1 MITIIVEKPSVARQI
16 SRVIGAMERKVGYY
30 GGNNYC
36 VTWAFGHLIQL
47 AMPEAYGVVGYR
59 QENLP
64 IIPDMFQLVSRKD
77 GKGKEDD
84 GVKEQLRVIKNLFEH
99 TEKIIVATDAGR
111 EGELIFRYLYQYLD
125 CHVPFQRLWISSL
138 TDKAIKEGLK
148 NLKDGHD
155 FDNLFLSAKARS
167 EADWLVGINATQ
179 ALTIAAGRGTYSLG
193 RVQTP
198 TLAMVCR
205 RFLEN
210 KNFKPTQFWQM
221 HFTTGGDGKAA
232 SKREQSQ
239 TCLNSAERE
248 QPRPKVRAVKFQ
260 TTERWDDKT
269 TAESL
274 YQQLKG
280 YKSVVISKVECKE
293 KTEEP
298 PLLYDL
304 TALQKD
310 ANVKYGFTA
319 EQTLAIAQK
328 LYEAKVITYPRTSS
342 RYIPDDVYDEI
353 PKLLRTFQD
362 NEQWGA
368 LSMTI
373 CKPNTHS
380 VDASKVTDHHALL
393 ITGEKLE
400 HPSNDDKKIYN
411 MIVARML
418 EAFSDKCEKQ
428 QTTITVEVDGVQFVT
443 KGTVIKKAGWRFIQ
457 NEENDND
464 RLPNWKEGQ
473 ELVVSG
479 WGLAEG
485 KTKPIPIHTEAT
497 LLSEME
503 SCGKGIDDEELA
515 QAIKECGIG
524 TPATRANIIETLIN
538 REYMIRLN
546 KQLIPTEKG
555 LFIYDLLKDKQIAD
569 VAMTGQWE
577 KVLSRIER
585 GEYNANDFRKGIED
599 YTGSI
604 VQELLSLEDKFEYSG
619 IGIPCPK
626 CGKGTMQFYKKVVK
640 CDNPACDCNVFR
652 EKAGKELTNDQ
663 LKALLK
669 EGKTGI
675 IKGFKSNQG
684 NSFDA
689 IVKLNP
695 ETFQTEFSFPERKK
709 YVKKPLSRK

>member
-1 MITIIVEKPSVARQI
+1 MITIIAEKPSVARQI
-16 SRVIGAMERKVGYY
+16 SRVVGATQRKVGYY
-30 GGNNYC
+30 GGNGYC
-36 VTWAFGHLIQL
+36 VTWVFGHLVQL
-47 AMPEAYGVVGYR
+47 ALPDAYGIKGFR
-59 QENLP
+59 RESLP
-64 IIPDMFQLVSRKD
+64 IVPDDFKLVIRQ
-77 GKGKEDD
+77 GKNADD
-84 GVKEQLRVIKNLFEH
+84 EYGVQEQIKVIKNLFEH
-99 TEKIIVATDAGR
+99 SDSIIVATDAGR

-138 TDKAIKEGLK
+138 TDKAIKDGMN
-148 NLKDGHD
+148 NLRNGHD
-155 FDNLFLSAKARS
+155 FDNLYLSAKARS

-179 ALTIAAGRGTYSLG
+179 ALTIAAGKGTYSLG

-210 KNFKPTQFWQM
+210 KDFVPTPFWQM
-221 HFTTGGDGKAA
+221 HFTSEGDGKA
-232 SKREQSQ
+232 
-239 TCLNSAERE
+239 
-248 QPRPKVRAVKFQ
+248 VKFL
-260 TTERWDDKT
+260 TSERWNDKEV
-269 TAESL
+269 AEAL

-280 YKSVVISKVECKE
+280 NRNVVISKVECKE

-304 TALQKD
+304 TALQKE
-310 ANVKYGFTA
+310 ANIKYGFTA

-328 LYEAKVITYPRTSS
+328 LYEAKAITYPRTSS

-353 PKLLRTFQD
+353 PKLLKTLD
-362 NEQWGA
+362 NDEQWGA
-368 LSMTI
+368 LAMTI
-373 CKPNTHS
+373 SKPNRRS

-411 MIVARML
+411 MIVSRML
-418 EAFSDKCEKQ
+418 EAFSEKCVKEL
-428 QTTITVEVDGVQFVT
+428 TAVTIDINDVSFVA
-443 KGTVIKKAGWRFIQ
+443 KGTVIHKAGWRFI
-457 NEENDND
+457 NNDETDTD
-464 RLPNWKEGQ
+464 RLPNWNEGC
-473 ELVVSG
+473 ELPISG

-485 KTKPIPIHTEAT
+485 KTKAVPIHTEAT

-503 SCGKGIDDEELA
+503 NCGKSVDDNSISEAL
-515 QAIKECGIG
+515 KDCGIG
-524 TPATRANIIETLIN
+524 TPATRAAIIETLIN

-577 KVLSRIER
+577 QSLARIER
-585 GEYNANDFRKGIED
+585 GEYSAEDFRKGIED

-604 VQELLSLEDKFEYSG
+604 VRELLSLEDRFVHSG

-640 CDNPACDCNVFR
+640 CDNPACDCHVFR

-663 LKALLK
+663 LKALLTDRR
-669 EGKTGI
+669 TGL
-675 IKGFKSNQG
+675 IKGFKSKQG

-689 IVKLNP
+689 VVTLNR
-695 ETFQTEFSFPERKK
+695 ETFQIEFSFPEQKSQPKK
-709 YVKKPLSRK
+709 GKSRK

>member
-1 MITIIVEKPSVARQI
+1 MITIIAEKPSVARQI
-16 SRVIGAMERKVGYY
+16 SRVVGATQRKVGYY

-36 VTWAFGHLIQL
+36 VTWAFGHLMQL
-47 AMPEAYGVVGYR
+47 AMPEAYGVTGFR
-59 QENLP
+59 REALP
-64 IIPDMFQLVSRKD
+64 IIPEEFKLVIRKNL
-77 GKGKEDD
+77 KGDEELSLN
-84 GVKEQLRVIKNLFEH
+84 EQVYAIKNLFDHSEY
-99 TEKIIVATDAGR
+99 IIVATDAGR
-111 EGELIFRYLYQYLD
+111 EGELIFRYVYQYLN
-125 CHVPFQRLWISSL
+125 CHTPFKRLWISSL
-138 TDKAIKEGLK
+138 TDKAIKEGLD
-148 NLKDGHD
+148 NLRDGHEY
-155 FDNLFLSAKARS
+155 DNLFLAAKARC

-210 KNFKPTQFWQM
+210 KNFKPTNFWQM
-221 HFTTGGDGKAA
+221 HFTTESDGK
-232 SKREQSQ
+232 
-239 TCLNSAERE
+239 
-248 QPRPKVRAVKFQ
+248 AVKFQ
-260 TTERWDDKT
+260 TTERWQDKT
-269 TAESL
+269 TPENL

-328 LYEAKVITYPRTSS
+328 LYEAKAITYPRTSS

-353 PKLLRTFQD
+353 PKLLRTLQD

-373 CKPNTHS
+373 RKPNTRS

-393 ITGEKLE
+393 LTGEKLE

-418 EAFSDKCEKQ
+418 EAFSEKCEKQ
-428 QTTITVEVDGVQFVT
+428 QTTIMAEVDGVQFVT
-443 KGTVIKKAGWRFIQ
+443 KGTVIKKSGWRFIQ
-457 NEENDND
+457 NEETEND

-473 ELVVSG
+473 ELAVSG

-485 KTKPIPIHTEAT
+485 KTKPVPIHTEAT

-515 QAIKECGIG
+515 QAIKECSIG

-577 KVLSRIER
+577 QLLARIER
-585 GEYNANDFRKGIED
+585 GEYSAEDFRKGIED

-604 VQELLSLEDKFEYSG
+604 VRELLSLEDKFEHSG

-640 CDNPACDCNVFR
+640 CDNPACDCHVFR
-652 EKAGKELTNDQ
+652 GKAGKELTNDQ
-663 LKALLK
+663 LKALLTD
-669 EGKTGI
+669 GKTGI
-675 IKGFKSNQG
+675 IKGFKSKQG

-709 YVKKPLSRK
+709 SAKKGNSR

>member
-1 MITIIVEKPSVARQI
+1 MITIIAEKPSVARQI
-16 SRVIGAMERKVGYY
+16 SRVVGATQRKVGYY
-30 GGNNYC
+30 GGNGYC
-36 VTWAFGHLIQL
+36 VTWAFGHLVQL
-47 AMPEAYGVVGYR
+47 AMPDAYGVTGFR
-59 QENLP
+59 RESLP
-64 IIPDMFQLVSRKD
+64 IIPDEFQLVARK
-77 GKGKEDD
+77 GAKQEVEGIN
-84 GVKEQLRVIKNLFEH
+84 EQMRVIKNLFTH
-99 TEKIIVATDAGR
+99 SDSIIVATDAGR
-111 EGELIFRYLYQYLD
+111 EGELIFRYLYQFLD
-125 CHVPFQRLWISSL
+125 CHTPFQRLWISSL
-138 TDKAIKEGLK
+138 TDKAIKEGLDT
-148 NLKDGHD
+148 LKDGHD
-155 FDNLFLSAKARS
+155 FDNLFLSAQARS

-179 ALTIAAGRGTYSLG
+179 ALTIAAGKGTYSLG

-221 HFTTGGDGKAA
+221 HFTTEGDGK
-232 SKREQSQ
+232 
-239 TCLNSAERE
+239 
-248 QPRPKVRAVKFQ
+248 AVKFQ
-260 TTERWDDKT
+260 TSERWNDKE

-280 YKSVVISKVECKE
+280 NKSVVISKVECKE

-319 EQTLAIAQK
+319 EQTLAVAQK
-328 LYEAKVITYPRTSS
+328 LYEAKAITYPRTSS
-342 RYIPDDVYDEI
+342 RYIPDDVFDEI
-353 PKLLRTFQD
+353 PKLLRTLED

-373 CKPNTHS
+373 RKPNSHS

-418 EAFSDKCEKQ
+418 EAFSEKCEKQ
-428 QTTITVEVDGVQFVT
+428 QTTVTVEVEGVPFTV

-457 NEENDND
+457 NEDTDND

-473 ELVVSG
+473 ELAVSG

-485 KTKPIPIHTEAT
+485 KTKPVPIHTEAT

-524 TPATRANIIETLIN
+524 TPATRASIIETLIA

-569 VAMTGQWE
+569 VAMTGRWE
-577 KVLSRIER
+577 QTLARIEQ
-585 GEYNANDFRKGIED
+585 GEYGANDFRKGIED
-599 YTGSI
+599 YTAGI
-604 VQELLSLEDKFEYSG
+604 VQELLSLEDKFEHSG

-640 CDNPACDCNVFR
+640 CDNPACDCHVFR
-652 EKAGKELTNDQ
+652 EKAGKELTDAQ
-663 LKALLK
+663 LKDLIRD
-669 EGKTGI
+669 GKTGI
-675 IKGFKSNQG
+675 IKGFKSKQG

-689 IVKLNP
+689 VVTFNR
-695 ETFQTEFSFPERKK
+695 ETYQTEFSFPERKK
-709 YVKKPLSRK
+709 SAKKGKSR

>member
-1 MITIIVEKPSVARQI
+1 MITIIAEKPSVARQI
-16 SRVIGAMERKVGYY
+16 SRVVGAMERKVGYY
-30 GGNNYC
+30 GGNGYC

-47 AMPEAYGVVGYR
+47 AMPEVYGITGFR
-59 QENLP
+59 RESLP
-64 IIPDMFQLVSRKD
+64 IIPDMFQLISRKNA
-77 GKGKEDD
+77 KGKEDD

-155 FDNLFLSAKARS
+155 FDNLYLSAKARS

-205 RFLEN
+205 RFTEN
-210 KNFKPTQFWQM
+210 KNFKPKAFWQM
-221 HFTTGGDGKAA
+221 HFTTESD
-232 SKREQSQ
+232 SK
-239 TCLNSAERE
+239 
-248 QPRPKVRAVKFQ
+248 AVKFQ
-260 TTERWDDKT
+260 TIDRWENKAN
-269 TAESL
+269 AETL

-280 YKSVVISKVECKE
+280 NKCVVITKVECKE

-328 LYEAKVITYPRTSS
+328 LYEAKAITYPRTSS

-353 PKLLRTFQD
+353 PKLLRTLED
-362 NEQWGA
+362 NKQWGA

-373 CKPNTHS
+373 RKPNNRS

-393 ITGEKLE
+393 ITGEKLQY
-400 HPSNDDKKIYN
+400 PSNDDKKIYN
-411 MIVARML
+411 LIVARML
-418 EAFSDKCEKQ
+418 EAFSDKCVKEL
-428 QTTITVEVDGVQFVT
+428 TTITAEVNGVPFVT
-443 KGTVIKKAGWRFIQ
+443 KGTVIRQPGWRFIN
-457 NEENDND
+457 NEETDND

-473 ELVVSG
+473 ELPVSG

-503 SCGKGIDDEELA
+503 SCGKGIEDEELA
-515 QAIKECGIG
+515 QAIKDCGIG
-524 TPATRANIIETLIN
+524 TPATRASIIETLIA

-555 LFIYDLLKDKQIAD
+555 LYIYDLLKDKQIAD

-577 KVLSRIER
+577 KMLAKIEQD
-585 GEYNANDFRKGIED
+585 EYSAEDFRKGIED

-604 VQELLSLEDKFEYSG
+604 VQELLALEDKFEHSG

-640 CDNPACDCNVFR
+640 CDNPACDCHVFR

-663 LKALLK
+663 LKGLLT
-669 EGKTGI
+669 EGRTGI
-675 IKGFKSNQG
+675 IKGFKSKQG

-689 IVKLNP
+689 VVTLNRD
-695 ETFQTEFSFPERKK
+695 TFQTEFSFPERKNSA
-709 YVKKPLSRK
+709 KKGKSR

>member
-1 MITIIVEKPSVARQI
+1 MITIIAEKPSVARQI
-16 SRVIGAMERKVGYY
+16 SRVVGAMERKVGYY

-47 AMPEAYGVVGYR
+47 AMPEAYGVTGFR
-59 QENLP
+59 RESLP
-64 IIPDMFQLVSRKD
+64 IIPDVFQLVSRKEA
-77 GKGKEDD
+77 KGKEDD

-111 EGELIFRYLYQYLD
+111 EGELIFRYLYQYLG

-148 NLKDGHD
+148 NLKNGHD
-155 FDNLFLSAKARS
+155 YDNLFLSAKARS

-179 ALTIAAGRGTYSLG
+179 ALTIAAGNGTYSLG

-210 KNFKPTQFWQM
+210 KNFVPTPFWQM
-221 HFTTGGDGKAA
+221 HFTTEGDGK
-232 SKREQSQ
+232 
-239 TCLNSAERE
+239 T
-248 QPRPKVRAVKFQ
+248 VKFL
-260 TTERWDDKT
+260 TADRWKDKAD
-269 TAESL
+269 AESV
-274 YQQLKG
+274 YQKLKSAN
-280 YKSVVISKVECKE
+280 SVAIAKVECKE

-304 TALQKD
+304 TTLQKD
-310 ANVKYGFTA
+310 ANVRYGFTA
-319 EQTLAIAQK
+319 EQTLTIAQK
-328 LYEAKVITYPRTSS
+328 LYEAKAITYPRTSS

-353 PKLLRTFQD
+353 PKLLRTLAD

-373 CKPNTHS
+373 HKPNRHS

-393 ITGEKLE
+393 ITGEKPQY
-400 HPSNDDKKIYN
+400 PSNDDKKIYN
-411 MIVARML
+411 LIVARML
-418 EAFSDKCEKQ
+418 EAFSDKCVKEL
-428 QTTITVEVDGVQFVT
+428 TTVTVDVDGIPFVA
-443 KGTVIKKAGWRFIQ
+443 KGTVIRQQGWRFIM
-457 NEENDND
+457 NEDTD
-464 RLPNWKEGQ
+464 ADHLPNWKEGQ
-473 ELVVSG
+473 ELHVTG

-485 KTKPIPIHTEAT
+485 KTKPAAIHTEAT

-503 SCGKGIDDEELA
+503 HCGKNIDDEELA
-515 QAIKECGIG
+515 QAIKGCGIG
-524 TPATRANIIETLIN
+524 TPATRATIIETLIN

-569 VAMTGQWE
+569 VGMTGQWE
-577 KVLSRIER
+577 QSLARIER
-585 GEYNANDFRKGIED
+585 GEYSAEDFRKGIED

-604 VQELLSLEDKFEYSG
+604 VRELLSLEDRFVHSG

-640 CDNPACDCNVFR
+640 CDNSACDCHVFR

-663 LKALLK
+663 LKALLTDRR
-669 EGKTGI
+669 TGL
-675 IKGFKSNQG
+675 IKGFKSKQG

-689 IVKLNP
+689 VVTLNR
-695 ETFQTEFSFPERKK
+695 ETFQIEFSFPEQKSQPKK
-709 YVKKPLSRK
+709 GKSRK

>member
-1 MITIIVEKPSVARQI
+1 MITIIAEKPSVARQI
-16 SRVIGAMERKVGYY
+16 SRVVGATQRKVGYY
-30 GGNNYC
+30 GGNGYC
-36 VTWAFGHLIQL
+36 VTWAFGHLMQL
-47 AMPEAYGVVGYR
+47 AMPEAYGVTGFR
-59 QENLP
+59 RESLP
-64 IIPDMFQLVSRKD
+64 IIPKEFQLVIRKNL
-77 GKGKEDD
+77 KGDEELSLN
-84 GVKEQLRVIKNLFEH
+84 EQVYTIKNLFEH
-99 TEKIIVATDAGR
+99 SEYIIVATDAGR
-111 EGELIFRYLYQYLD
+111 EGELIFRYVYQYMN
-125 CHVPFQRLWISSL
+125 CHTPFKRLWISSL
-138 TDKAIKEGLK
+138 TDKAIKEGL
-148 NLKDGHD
+148 NTLKDGHE
-155 FDNLFLSAKARS
+155 FDNIFLSAKARS

-179 ALTIAAGRGTYSLG
+179 ALTIAAGKGTYSLG

-221 HFTTGGDGKAA
+221 HFTTEGDGK
-232 SKREQSQ
+232 
-239 TCLNSAERE
+239 
-248 QPRPKVRAVKFQ
+248 VVKLM
-260 TTERWDDKT
+260 TTERWNDKE

-274 YQQLKG
+274 YQKLKG
-280 YKSVVISKVECKE
+280 NKSVVISKVECKE

-328 LYEAKVITYPRTSS
+328 LYEAKAITYPRTSS

-353 PKLLRTFQD
+353 PKLLRTLQD

-373 CKPNTHS
+373 RKPSNRS
-380 VDASKVTDHHALL
+380 VNASKVTDHHALL

-418 EAFSDKCEKQ
+418 EAFSEKCEKK
-428 QTTITVEVDGVQFVT
+428 QTTVTVEVEGVPFTV
-443 KGTVIKKAGWRFIQ
+443 KGTVIRKAGWRFIQ
-457 NEENDND
+457 NEDTDND
-464 RLPNWKEGQ
+464 HLPNWKEGQ
-473 ELVVSG
+473 ELTVSG

-485 KTKPIPIHTEAT
+485 KTKPVPIHTEAT

-555 LFIYDLLKDKQIAD
+555 LFIYDLLKGKQIAD
-569 VAMTGQWE
+569 VAMTGRWE
-577 KVLSRIER
+577 QTLARIER
-585 GEYNANDFRKGIED
+585 GEYNADNFRKSIED

-604 VQELLSLEDKFEYSG
+604 VHELLSLEDKFEHSG

-640 CDNPACDCNVFR
+640 CDNPACDCQVFR
-652 EKAGKELTNDQ
+652 EKAGKELTDVQ
-663 LKALLK
+663 LKDLLT
-669 EGKTGI
+669 EGRTGL
-675 IKGFKSNQG
+675 IKGFKSKQG

-689 IVKLNP
+689 VLRLNDQF
-695 ETFQTEFSFPERKK
+695 ETEFSFPERKK
-709 YVKKPLSRK
+709 SVKKPLSRK

>member
-1 MITIIVEKPSVARQI
+1 MITIIAEKPSVARQI
-16 SRVIGAMERKVGYY
+16 SRVVGAMERKVGYY

-47 AMPEAYGVVGYR
+47 AMPEAYGITGFR
-59 QENLP
+59 RESLP
-64 IIPDMFQLVSRKD
+64 IIPDEFQLISRKD
-77 GKGKEDD
+77 DKGNEDA
-84 GVKEQLRVIKNLFEH
+84 GVKEQLKVIKNLFEH

-155 FDNLFLSAKARS
+155 FDNLYLSAKARS

-179 ALTIAAGRGTYSLG
+179 ALTIAAGKGTYSLG

-205 RFLEN
+205 RFREN
-210 KNFKPTQFWQM
+210 KDFKPKAFWQM
-221 HFTTGGDGKAA
+221 HFTTEGDGG
-232 SKREQSQ
+232 
-239 TCLNSAERE
+239 
-248 QPRPKVRAVKFQ
+248 AVKFL
-260 TTERWDDKT
+260 TAERWEDKE
-269 TAESL
+269 TAETL

-280 YKSVVISKVECKE
+280 NKSVVITKVECKE

-328 LYEAKVITYPRTSS
+328 LYEAKAITYPRTSS

-353 PKLLRTFQD
+353 PKLLRSLAD

-373 CKPNTHS
+373 RKPNRHS

-393 ITGEKLE
+393 ITGEKLQY
-400 HPSNDDKKIYN
+400 PSNDDKKIFN
-411 MIVARML
+411 LIVGRML
-418 EAFSDKCEKQ
+418 EAFSDKCVKEL
-428 QTTITVEVDGVQFVT
+428 TTVTAEVNGVPFVT
-443 KGTVIKKAGWRFIQ
+443 KGTVIRQPGWRFIN
-457 NEENDND
+457 NEETDTD
-464 RLPNWKEGQ
+464 RLPKWKEGQ
-473 ELVVSG
+473 DIPVSG
-479 WGLAEG
+479 WGFAEG
-485 KTKPIPIHTEAT
+485 KTKPVPIHTEAT

-503 SCGKGIDDEELA
+503 SCGKGIEDEELA
-515 QAIKECGIG
+515 HAIKECGIG
-524 TPATRANIIETLIN
+524 TPATRANIIETLIA

-555 LFIYDLLKDKQIAD
+555 LFIYDLLKDRQIAD
-569 VAMTGQWE
+569 VTMTGQWE
-577 KVLSRIER
+577 QSLSKIER
-585 GEYNANDFRKGIED
+585 GEYNADDFRKGIED

-604 VQELLSLEDKFEYSG
+604 VQELLSLEDRFEHSG

-626 CGKGTMQFYKKVVK
+626 CGKGTMQFYKKIVK
-640 CDNPACDCNVFR
+640 CDNPACDCHVFR

-663 LKALLK
+663 LKALLTD
-669 EGKTGI
+669 GKTGI
-675 IKGFKSNQG
+675 IKGFKSKQG

-689 IVKLNP
+689 VVTLNRD
-695 ETFQTEFSFPERKK
+695 TFQTEFSFPERKK
-709 YVKKPLSRK
+709 SAKKPQSRK

>member
-1 MITIIVEKPSVARQI
+1 MITIIAEKPSVARQI
-16 SRVIGAMERKVGYY
+16 SRVVGAMERKVGYY

-47 AMPEAYGVVGYR
+47 AMPEAYGITGFR
-59 QENLP
+59 RESLP
-64 IIPDMFQLVSRKD
+64 IIPDEFHLVSRKD
-77 GKGKEDD
+77 AKGSEDA
-84 GVKEQLRVIKNLFEH
+84 GVKEQLKVIKNLFEH

-111 EGELIFRYLYQYLD
+111 EGELIFRYLYQYLG

-138 TDKAIKEGLK
+138 TDKAIKEGMK

-179 ALTIAAGRGTYSLG
+179 ALTIAAGKGTYSLG

-210 KNFKPTQFWQM
+210 KNFKPTAFWQM
-221 HFTTGGDGKAA
+221 HFTTEEKG
-232 SKREQSQ
+232 
-239 TCLNSAERE
+239 
-248 QPRPKVRAVKFQ
+248 RAIKFQ
-260 TTERWDDKT
+260 TSERWEDKA
-269 TAESL
+269 TAEAL
-274 YQQLKG
+274 FQQLKEN
-280 YKSVVISKVECKE
+280 KSVVISKVECKE

-328 LYEAKVITYPRTSS
+328 LYEAKAITYPRTSS

-353 PKLLRTFQD
+353 TKLLRTLAD
-362 NEQWGA
+362 DEQWGA

-373 CKPNTHS
+373 RKPSRHS

-393 ITGEKLE
+393 ITGEKLQY
-400 HPSNDDKKIYN
+400 PSNDDKKIYN
-411 MIVARML
+411 LIVGRML
-418 EAFSDKCEKQ
+418 EAFSDKCVKEL
-428 QTTITVEVDGVQFVT
+428 TAVTAEVNDVPFVT
-443 KGTVIKKAGWRFIQ
+443 KGTVIRQLGWRFI
-457 NEENDND
+457 NNDDTDSD

-473 ELVVSG
+473 EIPVSG

-485 KTKPIPIHTEAT
+485 KTKPVPIHTEAT
-497 LLSEME
+497 LLTEME
-503 SCGKGIDDEELA
+503 SCGKGIGDEELA
-515 QAIKECGIG
+515 QAIKDCGIG
-524 TPATRANIIETLIN
+524 TPATRANIIETLIA

-555 LFIYDLLKDKQIAD
+555 LFIYELLKDRQIAD

-577 KVLSRIER
+577 QSLARIEH
-585 GEYNANDFRKGIED
+585 GEYNPDDFRKGIED

-604 VQELLSLEDKFEYSG
+604 VQELLSLEARFEHSG

-640 CDNPACDCNVFR
+640 CGNPACDCHVFR

-663 LKALLK
+663 LKALLTD
-669 EGKTGI
+669 GKTGI
-675 IKGFKSNQG
+675 IKGFKSKQG

-689 IVKLNP
+689 VVTLNR

-709 YVKKPLSRK
+709 SAKKGNSR

>member
-1 MITIIVEKPSVARQI
+1 MITIIAEKPSVARQI
-16 SRVIGAMERKVGYY
+16 SRVVGATQRKVGYY
-30 GGNNYC
+30 GGNGYC
-36 VTWAFGHLIQL
+36 VTWVFGHLVQL
-47 AMPEAYGVVGYR
+47 AMPEAYGVTGFR
-59 QENLP
+59 RESLP
-64 IIPDMFQLVSRKD
+64 IIPDDFKLVIRQ
-77 GKGKEDD
+77 GKNADD
-84 GVKEQLRVIKNLFEH
+84 EYSVQEQIKVIKNLFDYSDS
-99 TEKIIVATDAGR
+99 IIVATDAGR

-138 TDKAIKEGLK
+138 TDKAIKDGMN
-148 NLKDGHD
+148 NLRDGHD
-155 FDNLFLSAKARS
+155 FNNLYKSAKARS

-179 ALTIAAGRGTYSLG
+179 ALTIAAGKGTYSLG

-210 KNFKPTQFWQM
+210 KNFVPTPFWQM
-221 HFTTGGDGKAA
+221 HFITEGDGK
-232 SKREQSQ
+232 
-239 TCLNSAERE
+239 
-248 QPRPKVRAVKFQ
+248 VVKFQ
-260 TTERWDDKT
+260 TAERWNNKAD
-269 TAESL
+269 AEAV
-274 YQQLKG
+274 YQKLKSAN
-280 YKSVVISKVECKE
+280 SVTISKVECKE

-304 TALQKD
+304 TTLQKD
-310 ANVKYGFTA
+310 ANIRYGFTA

-328 LYEAKVITYPRTSS
+328 LYEAKAITYPRTSS

-353 PKLLRTFQD
+353 PKLLRTLD
-362 NEQWGA
+362 NDEQWGA
-368 LSMTI
+368 LAMTI
-373 CKPNTHS
+373 SKPNRRS

-393 ITGEKLE
+393 ITGERLE

-411 MIVARML
+411 MIVSRML
-418 EAFSDKCEKQ
+418 EAFSEKCVKE
-428 QTTITVEVDGVQFVT
+428 QTTVTIDINGVPFVA
-443 KGTVIKKAGWRFIQ
+443 KGTVVRKAGWRFI
-457 NEENDND
+457 NNDETD
-464 RLPNWKEGQ
+464 TDQLPNWKEGCK
-473 ELVVSG
+473 LSISG
-479 WGLAEG
+479 WGLAES
-485 KTKPIPIHTEAT
+485 KTKAVPIHTEAT

-503 SCGKGIDDEELA
+503 NCGKSIDDDSISEAL
-515 QAIKECGIG
+515 KDCGIG
-524 TPATRANIIETLIN
+524 TPATRANIIETLIA

-577 KVLSRIER
+577 QSLARIER
-585 GEYNANDFRKGIED
+585 GEYSAEDFRKGIED

-604 VQELLSLEDKFEYSG
+604 VGELLSLEDRFEHSG

-640 CDNPACDCNVFR
+640 CDNPACDCHVFR

-663 LKALLK
+663 LKTLLT

-675 IKGFKSNQG
+675 IKGFKSKQG

-689 IVKLNP
+689 VVTLNRD
-695 ETFQTEFSFPERKK
+695 TFQMEFSFPERKSQP
-709 YVKKPLSRK
+709 KKSKSRK

>member
-1 MITIIVEKPSVARQI
+1 MITIIAEKPSVARQI
-16 SRVIGAMERKVGYY
+16 SRVVGATQRKVGYY

-47 AMPEAYGVVGYR
+47 AMPEAYGVTGFR
-59 QENLP
+59 REALP
-64 IIPDMFQLVSRKD
+64 IIPKEFKLVIRKNL
-77 GKGKEDD
+77 KGDEEL
-84 GVKEQLRVIKNLFEH
+84 GLNEQVYAIKNLFDHSEY
-99 TEKIIVATDAGR
+99 IIVATDAGR
-111 EGELIFRYLYQYLD
+111 EGELIFRYVYQYLN
-125 CHVPFQRLWISSL
+125 CHTPFKRLWISSL
-138 TDKAIKEGLK
+138 TDKAIKEGLDS
-148 NLKDGHD
+148 LRDGHEY
-155 FDNLFLSAKARS
+155 DNLFLAAKARS

-210 KNFKPTQFWQM
+210 KNFKPTRFWQM
-221 HFTTGGDGKAA
+221 HFTTEVDGK
-232 SKREQSQ
+232 
-239 TCLNSAERE
+239 
-248 QPRPKVRAVKFQ
+248 AVKFQ
-260 TTERWDDKT
+260 TTERWNDKT
-269 TAESL
+269 TAENL

-280 YKSVVISKVECKE
+280 NKNAVITKVEYKE

-304 TALQKD
+304 TSLQKD

-328 LYEAKVITYPRTSS
+328 LYEAKAITYPRTSS

-353 PKLLRTFQD
+353 PKLLRTLQD

-373 CKPNTHS
+373 RKPNTRS

-418 EAFSDKCEKQ
+418 EAFSEKCEKQ
-428 QTTITVEVDGVQFVT
+428 QTTVTVEVEGVPFTVR
-443 KGTVIKKAGWRFIQ
+443 GTVIRKAGWRFIQ
-457 NEENDND
+457 NEDTDND

-473 ELVVSG
+473 ELTVSG

-485 KTKPIPIHTEAT
+485 KTKPVPIHTEAT

-555 LFIYDLLKDKQIAD
+555 LFIYDLLKGKQIAD

-577 KVLSRIER
+577 QTLARIER
-585 GEYNANDFRKGIED
+585 GEYNAHDFRKGIED
-599 YTGSI
+599 YTDCI
-604 VQELLSLEDKFEYSG
+604 VQELLSLEDRFEHSG

-626 CGKGTMQFYKKVVK
+626 CGKGTMQFFKKVVK
-640 CDNPACDCNVFR
+640 CDNPACDCHVFR
-652 EKAGKELTNDQ
+652 EKAGKELTDAQ
-663 LKALLK
+663 LKDLFRD
-669 EGKTGI
+669 GKTGI
-675 IKGFKSNQG
+675 IKGFKSKQG

-689 IVKLNP
+689 VVTFNR
-695 ETFQTEFSFPERKK
+695 ETYQTEFSFPERKK
-709 YVKKPLSRK
+709 VSKER

>member
-1 MITIIVEKPSVARQI
+1 MITIIAEKPSVARQI
-16 SRVIGAMERKVGYY
+16 SRVVDAMERKVGYY

-47 AMPEAYGVVGYR
+47 AMPEAYGVTGFR
-59 QENLP
+59 RESLP
-64 IIPDMFQLVSRKD
+64 IIPDVFQLVSRKD
-77 GKGKEDD
+77 TKGKEDD

-99 TEKIIVATDAGR
+99 TDRIIVATDAGR
-111 EGELIFRYLYQYLD
+111 EGELIFRYLYKFLN

-155 FDNLFLSAKARS
+155 YDNLFLSAKARS

-179 ALTIAAGRGTYSLG
+179 ALTIAAGKGTYSLG

-205 RFLEN
+205 RFLDN
-210 KNFKPTQFWQM
+210 KNFVPTPFWQM
-221 HFTTGGDGKAA
+221 HFTTEGDG
-232 SKREQSQ
+232 
-239 TCLNSAERE
+239 L
-248 QPRPKVRAVKFQ
+248 AVKFLSAD
-260 TTERWDDKT
+260 RWEDKDA
-269 TAESL
+269 AEAL
-274 YQQLKG
+274 YQNLKE
-280 YKSVVISKVECKE
+280 KNSVVITKVECKE

-310 ANVKYGFTA
+310 ANVRYGFTA
-319 EQTLAIAQK
+319 EQTLSIAQK
-328 LYEAKVITYPRTSS
+328 LYEGKVITYPRTSS

-353 PKLLRTFQD
+353 PGLLRTLED
-362 NEQWGA
+362 SEQWGA

-373 CKPNTHS
+373 DKPNRRS

-393 ITGEKLE
+393 ITGEKPQY
-400 HPSNDDKKIYN
+400 PSNDDKKIYN
-411 MIVARML
+411 LIVTRML
-418 EAFSDKCEKQ
+418 EAFSDKCVKEM
-428 QTTITVEVDGVQFVT
+428 TTYTVDVDGIPFVT
-443 KGTVIKKAGWRFIQ
+443 KGTVIRQQGWRFIQ
-457 NEENDND
+457 NEETDNE
-464 RLPNWKEGQ
+464 RLLNWKESQ
-473 ELVVSG
+473 TLPITG

-485 KTKPIPIHTEAT
+485 KTKPKPIHTEAT

-503 SCGKGIDDEELA
+503 HCGKDIDDEELA
-515 QAIKECGIG
+515 QAIKDSGIG
-524 TPATRANIIETLIN
+524 TPATRAAIIETLIN

-577 KVLSRIER
+577 QSLARIER
-585 GEYNANDFRKGIED
+585 GEYSADDFRKGIED

-604 VQELLSLEDKFEYSG
+604 VRELLSLEDRFKHSG

-640 CDNPACDCNVFR
+640 CDNPACDCHVFR

-663 LKALLK
+663 LTSLLT
-669 EGKTGI
+669 EGRTGF
-675 IKGFKSNQG
+675 IKGFKSKQG

-689 IVKLNP
+689 VVRLNDQF
-695 ETFQTEFSFPERKK
+695 ETEFSFPERKK
-709 YVKKPLSRK
+709 SAKKTLSRK

>member
-1 MITIIVEKPSVARQI
+1 MITIIAEKPSVARQI
-16 SRVIGAMERKVGYY
+16 SRVVGAMERKVGYY

-47 AMPEAYGVVGYR
+47 AMPEAYGVAGFR
-59 QENLP
+59 RESLP

-77 GKGKEDD
+77 AKGKEDD

-138 TDKAIKEGLK
+138 TDKSIKEGLK

-179 ALTIAAGRGTYSLG
+179 ALTIAAGHGTYSLG

-210 KNFKPTQFWQM
+210 KNFKPTKFWQM
-221 HFTTGGDGKAA
+221 HFTTESDGK
-232 SKREQSQ
+232 
-239 TCLNSAERE
+239 
-248 QPRPKVRAVKFQ
+248 AVKFQ
-260 TTERWDDKT
+260 TTERWNDKT
-269 TAESL
+269 TAENL

-280 YKSVVISKVECKE
+280 NKSVVISKVEYKE

-304 TALQKD
+304 TALQKE

-342 RYIPDDVYDEI
+342 RYIPDDVFDEI
-353 PKLLRTFQD
+353 PKLLRTLED

-373 CKPNTHS
+373 RKPNTRS

-418 EAFSDKCEKQ
+418 EAFSEKCEKQ
-428 QTTITVEVDGVQFVT
+428 QTTIMAEVDEVQFVT
-443 KGTVIKKAGWRFIQ
+443 KGTVIKKSGWRFIQ
-457 NEENDND
+457 NEETEND

-473 ELVVSG
+473 TLPVTG

-485 KTKPIPIHTEAT
+485 KTKPVPIHTEAT

-503 SCGKGIDDEELA
+503 SCGNGIDDEELA

-577 KVLSRIER
+577 KALSWIER

-599 YTGSI
+599 YTTGI
-604 VQELLSLEDKFEYSG
+604 VQELLSLEDKFEHSG

-640 CDNPACDCNVFR
+640 CDNPACDCHVFR
-652 EKAGKELTNDQ
+652 EKSGKELTNDQ
-663 LKALLK
+663 LKALLTD
-669 EGKTGI
+669 GKTEI
-675 IKGFKSNQG
+675 IKGFKSKQG

-709 YVKKPLSRK
+709 SAKKGKSR

>member
-1 MITIIVEKPSVARQI
+1 MYKTTESIYYHTMITIIAEKPSVARQI
-16 SRVIGAMERKVGYY
+16 SRVVGAMERKVGYY

-47 AMPEAYGVVGYR
+47 AMPEAYGVTGFR

-155 FDNLFLSAKARS
+155 FDDLFLSAKARS

-179 ALTIAAGRGTYSLG
+179 ALTIAAGKGTYSLG

-198 TLAMVCR
+198 TLAMVCH

-221 HFTTGGDGKAA
+221 HFTTEDK
-232 SKREQSQ
+232 SKF
-239 TCLNSAERE
+239 
-248 QPRPKVRAVKFQ
+248 VKFQ
-260 TTERWDDKT
+260 TTERWNDKT

-280 YKSVVISKVECKE
+280 NKSVVISKVDCKE
-293 KTEEP
+293 KAEEP

-328 LYEAKVITYPRTSS
+328 LYEAMAITYPRTSS
-342 RYIPDDVYDEI
+342 RYIPDDVYEEI
-353 PKLLRTFQD
+353 SKLLRTLQD

-373 CKPNTHS
+373 RKPNTHS

-457 NEENDND
+457 NEETDND

-473 ELVVSG
+473 ELAVSG

-485 KTKPIPIHTEAT
+485 KTKPVPIHTEAT

-555 LFIYDLLKDKQIAD
+555 LFIYDLLKDKQIGEQKLTL
-569 VAMTGQWE
+569 VQE
-577 KVLSRIER
+577 KVLE
-585 GEYNANDFRKGIED
+585 N
-599 YTGSI
+599 
-604 VQELLSLEDKFEYSG
+604 
-619 IGIPCPK
+619 
-626 CGKGTMQFYKKVVK
+626 
-640 CDNPACDCNVFR
+640 
-652 EKAGKELTNDQ
+652 
-663 LKALLK
+663 
-669 EGKTGI
+669 
-675 IKGFKSNQG
+675 
-684 NSFDA
+684 
-689 IVKLNP
+689 
-695 ETFQTEFSFPERKK
+695 
-709 YVKKPLSRK
+709 

>member
-1 MITIIVEKPSVARQI
+1 MYKTTESIYYHTMITIIAEKPSVARQI
-16 SRVIGAMERKVGYY
+16 SRVVGAMERKVGYY

-47 AMPEAYGVVGYR
+47 AMPEAYGVTGFR
-59 QENLP
+59 RESLP
-64 IIPDMFQLVSRKD
+64 IIPDMFQLVSRKNA
-77 GKGKEDD
+77 KGKEDD
-84 GVKEQLRVIKNLFEH
+84 GVKEQLRVIKNMFEH

-167 EADWLVGINATQ
+167 KADWLVGINATQ
-179 ALTIAAGRGTYSLG
+179 ALTIAAGRGTYNLG

-221 HFTTGGDGKAA
+221 HFTTEDK
-232 SKREQSQ
+232 SK
-239 TCLNSAERE
+239 
-248 QPRPKVRAVKFQ
+248 VVKFQ
-260 TTERWDDKT
+260 TTERWEDKT
-269 TAESL
+269 NAENH

-293 KTEEP
+293 KAEEP

-319 EQTLAIAQK
+319 EQTLTIAQK

-342 RYIPDDVYDEI
+342 RYISDDVYDEI
-353 PKLLRTFQD
+353 PKLLRTLQD

-373 CKPNTHS
+373 RKPNTHS

-443 KGTVIKKAGWRFIQ
+443 KGTIIKKSGWRFIQ
-457 NEENDND
+457 NEETDND

-473 ELVVSG
+473 ELAVSG

-485 KTKPIPIHTEAT
+485 KTKPVPIHTEAT

-503 SCGKGIDDEELA
+503 SCGKGIEDEELA

-546 KQLIPTEKG
+546 RQLIPTEKG

-577 KVLSRIER
+577 QSLARIER
-585 GEYNANDFRKGIED
+585 GEYSAKDFRKGIED

-652 EKAGKELTNDQ
+652 EKAGKELTNEQ

-675 IKGFKSNQG
+675 IKGFKSKQG
-684 NSFDA
+684 NAFDA
-689 IVKLNP
+689 VVILNP

-709 YVKKPLSRK
+709 SAKKGKSR

>member
-1 MITIIVEKPSVARQI
+1 MITIIAEKPSVARQI
-16 SRVIGAMERKVGYY
+16 SRVVGAMERKVGYY

-47 AMPEAYGVVGYR
+47 AMPEAYGITGFR
-59 QENLP
+59 RESLP
-64 IIPDMFQLVSRKD
+64 IIPDEFQLISRKD
-77 GKGKEDD
+77 DKGNEDA
-84 GVKEQLRVIKNLFEH
+84 GVKEQLKVIKNLFEH

-155 FDNLFLSAKARS
+155 FDNLYLSAKARS

-179 ALTIAAGRGTYSLG
+179 ALTIAAGKGTYSLG

-198 TLAMVCR
+198 TLSMVCR
-205 RFLEN
+205 RFREN
-210 KNFKPTQFWQM
+210 KDFKPKAFWQM
-221 HFTTGGDGKAA
+221 HFTTEGDGG
-232 SKREQSQ
+232 
-239 TCLNSAERE
+239 
-248 QPRPKVRAVKFQ
+248 AVKFL
-260 TTERWDDKT
+260 TAERWEDKE
-269 TAESL
+269 TAETL

-280 YKSVVISKVECKE
+280 NKSVVITKVECKE

-328 LYEAKVITYPRTSS
+328 LYEAKAITYPRTSS

-353 PKLLRTFQD
+353 PKLLRTLAD

-373 CKPNTHS
+373 RKPSHRS

-393 ITGEKLE
+393 ITGEKLQY
-400 HPSNDDKKIYN
+400 PSNDDKKIYN
-411 MIVARML
+411 LIVGRIL
-418 EAFSDKCEKQ
+418 EAFSDKCVKEL
-428 QTTITVEVDGVQFVT
+428 TTVTTEVNGVPFVT
-443 KGTVIKKAGWRFIQ
+443 KGTVIRQPGWRFIN
-457 NEENDND
+457 NEETDND
-464 RLPNWKEGQ
+464 RLPKWKEGQ
-473 ELVVSG
+473 EIPVSG

-485 KTKPIPIHTEAT
+485 KTKPLPIHTEAT

-503 SCGKGIDDEELA
+503 SCGKGIEDEELA
-515 QAIKECGIG
+515 HAIKECGIG
-524 TPATRANIIETLIN
+524 TPATRANIIETLIA

-555 LFIYDLLKDKQIAD
+555 LFIYDLLKDRQIAD
-569 VAMTGQWE
+569 VTMTGQWE
-577 KVLSRIER
+577 QSLARIER
-585 GEYNANDFRKGIED
+585 GEYSAEDFRKGIEN

-604 VQELLSLEDKFEYSG
+604 VQELLSLEDRFDHSG

-640 CDNPACDCNVFR
+640 CDNPACDCHIFR

-663 LKALLK
+663 LKALLT
-669 EGKTGI
+669 EGRTGI
-675 IKGFKSNQG
+675 IKGFKSKQG

-689 IVKLNP
+689 VVTLNRD
-695 ETFQTEFSFPERKK
+695 TFQTEFSFPERKK
-709 YVKKPLSRK
+709 SAKKPQSRK

>member
-1 MITIIVEKPSVARQI
+1 
-16 SRVIGAMERKVGYY
+16 MERKVGYY

-47 AMPEAYGVVGYR
+47 AMPEAYGVTGFR
-59 QENLP
+59 RESLP
-64 IIPDMFQLVSRKD
+64 IIPEMFQLVSRKD
-77 GKGKEDD
+77 AKGKEDD
-84 GVKEQLRVIKNLFEH
+84 GVKEQLRVIKSLFEH
-99 TEKIIVATDAGR
+99 TEKILVATDAGR

-198 TLAMVCR
+198 TLAMVCH

-221 HFTTGGDGKAA
+221 HFTTEGDGKAA

-248 QPRPKVRAVKFQ
+248 QARPEVRAVKFQ

-280 YKSVVISKVECKE
+280 NKSVFISKVECKE
-293 KTEEP
+293 KAEEP

-328 LYEAKVITYPRTSS
+328 LYEAKAITYPRTSS

-353 PKLLRTFQD
+353 PKLLRTLKD
-362 NEQWGA
+362 DEQWGA

-373 CKPNTHS
+373 RKPSNRS

-411 MIVARML
+411 LIVVRML
-418 EAFSDKCEKQ
+418 EAFSEKCEKL
-428 QTTITVEVDGVQFVT
+428 QTTVTVEVEGVPFVV

-457 NEENDND
+457 NEDTDND

-473 ELVVSG
+473 ALPVTG

-485 KTKPIPIHTEAT
+485 KTKPKPILTEAA
-497 LLSEME
+497 LLGEME
-503 SCGKGIDDEELA
+503 TCGKDIGDAEVSEALKD
-515 QAIKECGIG
+515 CGIG
-524 TPATRANIIETLIN
+524 TPATRAAIIETLIN

-577 KVLSRIER
+577 QTLARIER
-585 GEYNANDFRKGIED
+585 GEYGANDFRKGIED
-599 YTGSI
+599 YTAGI
-604 VQELLSLEDKFEYSG
+604 VQELLSLEDKFEHSG

-640 CDNPACDCNVFR
+640 CNNPACDCHVFR

-663 LKALLK
+663 LEALLTDS
-669 EGKTGI
+669 KTGI
-675 IKGFKSNQG
+675 IKGFKSKQG

-689 IVKLNP
+689 IVRLNP
-695 ETFQTEFSFPERKK
+695 ETFQTEFEFPEGKSQPKKGKTRK
-709 YVKKPLSRK
+709 

>member
-1 MITIIVEKPSVARQI
+1 MYKTTESIYYHTMITIIAEKPSVARQI
-16 SRVIGAMERKVGYY
+16 SRVVGAMERKVGYY

-47 AMPEAYGVVGYR
+47 AMPEAYGVTGFR
-59 QENLP
+59 RESLP
-64 IIPDMFQLVSRKD
+64 IIPEMFQLVSRKD
-77 GKGKEDD
+77 AKGKEDD

-148 NLKDGHD
+148 NLKDGND

-198 TLAMVCR
+198 TLAMVCH

-221 HFTTGGDGKAA
+221 HFTTEGNG
-232 SKREQSQ
+232 Q
-239 TCLNSAERE
+239 
-248 QPRPKVRAVKFQ
+248 AVKFQ
-260 TTERWDDKT
+260 TTERWNDKE
-269 TAESL
+269 TAESI
-274 YQQLKG
+274 YQLLKG
-280 YKSVVISKVECKE
+280 YKSVVISKVECKD

-304 TALQKD
+304 TSLQKD

-328 LYEAKVITYPRTSS
+328 LYEAKAITYPRTSS

-353 PKLLRTFQD
+353 PKLQRTLQD

-373 CKPNTHS
+373 RKPNTRS

-428 QTTITVEVDGVQFVT
+428 QTTITVEVEGVPFAV

-457 NEENDND
+457 NEDTDND
-464 RLPNWKEGQ
+464 HLPNWKEGQ

-485 KTKPIPIHTEAT
+485 KTKPVPIHTEAT

-503 SCGKGIDDEELA
+503 SCGKGIEDEELA

-577 KVLSRIER
+577 KALSRIER

-599 YTGSI
+599 YTGCI
-604 VQELLSLEDKFEYSG
+604 VQELLSLEDKFEHSG

-640 CDNPACDCNVFR
+640 CDNPACDCHVFR

-663 LKALLK
+663 LKALLTD
-669 EGKTGI
+669 GKTGI
-675 IKGFKSNQG
+675 IKGFKSKQG

-689 IVKLNP
+689 IVKLTP

-709 YVKKPLSRK
+709 SAKKGKSR

>member
-1 MITIIVEKPSVARQI
+1 MITIIAEKPSVARQI
-16 SRVIGAMERKVGYY
+16 SRVVGAMERKVGYY

-47 AMPEAYGVVGYR
+47 AMPEAYGVTGFHR
-59 QENLP
+59 ESLP
-64 IIPDMFQLVSRKD
+64 IIPDVFQLVSRKD
-77 GKGKEDD
+77 AKGKEDD

-148 NLKDGHD
+148 NLKDGHE

-179 ALTIAAGRGTYSLG
+179 ALTIAAGKGTYSLG

-198 TLAMVCR
+198 TLAMVCH

-221 HFTTGGDGKAA
+221 HFTTEGDGK
-232 SKREQSQ
+232 
-239 TCLNSAERE
+239 
-248 QPRPKVRAVKFQ
+248 AVKFQ
-260 TTERWDDKT
+260 TTERWDDKE

-280 YKSVVISKVECKE
+280 NKSVVISKVECKE

-310 ANVKYGFTA
+310 ANVRYGFTA

-328 LYEAKVITYPRTSS
+328 LYEAKAITYPRTSS

-353 PKLLRTFQD
+353 PKLLRTLQD

-373 CKPNTHS
+373 RKPNTRS

-418 EAFSDKCEKQ
+418 EAFSEKCEKQ
-428 QTTITVEVDGVQFVT
+428 QTTVTVEVECVPFAV

-457 NEENDND
+457 NEETDND

-473 ELVVSG
+473 ELAVSG

-485 KTKPIPIHTEAT
+485 KTKPVPIHTEAT

-524 TPATRANIIETLIN
+524 TPATRANIIETQIN

-555 LFIYDLLKDKQIAD
+555 LFIYDLLKDKQIAN

-577 KVLSRIER
+577 QALARIEQ
-585 GEYNANDFRKGIED
+585 GEYNAEDFHKSIED

-604 VQELLSLEDKFEYSG
+604 VQELLSLEDKFEHSG

-640 CDNPACDCNVFR
+640 CDNPACDCHVFR
-652 EKAGKELTNDQ
+652 EKAGKELTNNQ
-663 LKALLK
+663 LKALLTDS
-669 EGKTGI
+669 KTGI
-675 IKGFKSNQG
+675 IKGFKSKQG

-689 IVKLNP
+689 IVRLNP
-695 ETFQTEFSFPERKK
+695 ETFQTEFEFPERKSQP
-709 YVKKPLSRK
+709 KKGKSRK

>member
-1 MITIIVEKPSVARQI
+1 MITIIAEKPSVARQI
-16 SRVIGAMERKVGYY
+16 SRVVGAMERKVGYY
-30 GGNNYC
+30 GGNNNC

-47 AMPEAYGVVGYR
+47 AMPEAYGVTGFR
-59 QENLP
+59 RESLP
-64 IIPDMFQLVSRKD
+64 IIPDVFQLVSRKEA
-77 GKGKEDD
+77 KGKEDD

-111 EGELIFRYLYQYLD
+111 EGELIFRYLYQYLG

-148 NLKDGHD
+148 NLKNGHD
-155 FDNLFLSAKARS
+155 YDNLFLSAKARS

-179 ALTIAAGRGTYSLG
+179 ALTIAAGNGTYSLG

-210 KNFKPTQFWQM
+210 KNFVPTPFWQM
-221 HFTTGGDGKAA
+221 HFTTEGDGK
-232 SKREQSQ
+232 
-239 TCLNSAERE
+239 T
-248 QPRPKVRAVKFQ
+248 VKFL
-260 TTERWDDKT
+260 TADRWKDKAD
-269 TAESL
+269 AESV
-274 YQQLKG
+274 YQKLKSAN
-280 YKSVVISKVECKE
+280 SVAIAKVECKE

-304 TALQKD
+304 TTLQKD
-310 ANVKYGFTA
+310 ANVRYGFTA
-319 EQTLAIAQK
+319 EQTLTIAQK
-328 LYEAKVITYPRTSS
+328 LYEAKAITYPRTSS

-353 PKLLRTFQD
+353 PKLLRTLAD

-368 LSMTI
+368 LSMTVR
-373 CKPNTHS
+373 KPNRHS

-393 ITGEKLE
+393 ITGEKPQY
-400 HPSNDDKKIYN
+400 PSNDDKKIYN
-411 MIVARML
+411 LIIARML
-418 EAFSDKCEKQ
+418 EAFSDKCVKEL
-428 QTTITVEVDGVQFVT
+428 TTVTVDVDGIPFVA
-443 KGTVIKKAGWRFIQ
+443 KGTVIRQQGWRFIM
-457 NEENDND
+457 NEDTD
-464 RLPNWKEGQ
+464 TGHLPNWKEGQ
-473 ELVVSG
+473 ELHVTG

-485 KTKPIPIHTEAT
+485 KTKPAAIHTEAT

-503 SCGKGIDDEELA
+503 HCGKNIDDEELA
-515 QAIKECGIG
+515 QAIKDCGIG
-524 TPATRANIIETLIN
+524 TPATRATIIETLIN

-577 KVLSRIER
+577 QSLARIER
-585 GEYNANDFRKGIED
+585 GEYSAEDFRKGIED

-604 VQELLSLEDKFEYSG
+604 VRELLSLEDRFVHSG

-640 CDNPACDCNVFR
+640 CDNPACDCHVFR

-663 LKALLK
+663 LKALLTDRR
-669 EGKTGI
+669 TGL
-675 IKGFKSNQG
+675 IKGFKSKQG

-689 IVKLNP
+689 VVTLNR
-695 ETFQTEFSFPERKK
+695 ETFHIELSFPEQKSQPKKGKYRK
-709 YVKKPLSRK
+709 

>member
-1 MITIIVEKPSVARQI
+1 MYKTTESIYYHTMITIIAEKPSVARQI
-16 SRVIGAMERKVGYY
+16 SRVVGAMERKVGYY

-47 AMPEAYGVVGYR
+47 AMPEAYGVTGFR
-59 QENLP
+59 RDNLP
-64 IIPDMFQLVSRKD
+64 IIPDVFQLVSRKD
-77 GKGKEDD
+77 AQGKEDD
-84 GVKEQLRVIKNLFEH
+84 GVKEQLRVIKNLFDH

-221 HFTTGGDGKAA
+221 HFTTEGDGNAI
-232 SKREQSQ
+232 
-239 TCLNSAERE
+239 
-248 QPRPKVRAVKFQ
+248 KFQ
-260 TTERWDDKT
+260 TTERWNDKT
-269 TAESL
+269 TAENH

-280 YKSVVISKVECKE
+280 YKSVVVSKVECKE
-293 KTEEP
+293 KAEEP

-310 ANVKYGFTA
+310 ANVRYGFTA
-319 EQTLAIAQK
+319 EQTLTIAQK

-342 RYIPDDVYDEI
+342 RYISDDVYDEI
-353 PKLLRTFQD
+353 PKLLRTLQD

-373 CKPNTHS
+373 RKPNTHS
-380 VDASKVTDHHALL
+380 VDVSKVTDHHALL

-443 KGTVIKKAGWRFIQ
+443 KGTVIKKAGWRFIR
-457 NEENDND
+457 NEETDND

-473 ELVVSG
+473 ELAVSG

-485 KTKPIPIHTEAT
+485 KTKPVPIHTEAT

-503 SCGKGIDDEELA
+503 SCGNGIDDEELA

-555 LFIYDLLKDKQIAD
+555 LFICDLLKDKQIAD

-577 KVLSRIER
+577 KALSRIER

-604 VQELLSLEDKFEYSG
+604 VQEFLSLEDKFEHSG

-640 CDNPACDCNVFR
+640 CDNPACDCHVFR

-663 LKALLK
+663 LKALLT

-675 IKGFKSNQG
+675 IKGFKSKQG
-684 NSFDA
+684 NSFEA
-689 IVKLNP
+689 IVKLNS
-695 ETFQTEFSFPERKK
+695 ETFQIEFEFPERKK
-709 YVKKPLSRK
+709 SAKKGKSR

>member
-1 MITIIVEKPSVARQI
+1 MITIIAEKPSVARQI
-16 SRVIGAMERKVGYY
+16 SRVVGATQRKVGYY
-30 GGNNYC
+30 GGNGYC
-36 VTWAFGHLIQL
+36 VTWAFGHLMQL
-47 AMPEAYGVVGYR
+47 AMPEAYGVTGFR
-59 QENLP
+59 RESLP
-64 IIPDMFQLVSRKD
+64 IIPKEFQLIIRKNL
-77 GKGKEDD
+77 KGDEELSLN
-84 GVKEQLRVIKNLFEH
+84 EQIYSIKNLFEH
-99 TEKIIVATDAGR
+99 SEYIIVATDAGR
-111 EGELIFRYLYQYLD
+111 EGELIFRYVYQYLN
-125 CHVPFQRLWISSL
+125 CHTPFKRLWISSL
-138 TDKAIKEGLK
+138 TDKAIKEGLD
-148 NLKDGHD
+148 NLRDGHEY
-155 FDNLFLSAKARS
+155 DNLFLAAKARS

-179 ALTIAAGRGTYSLG
+179 ALTIAAGKGTYSLG

-210 KNFKPTQFWQM
+210 KNFKPKQFWQM
-221 HFTTGGDGKAA
+221 HFTTEGDGK
-232 SKREQSQ
+232 
-239 TCLNSAERE
+239 T
-248 QPRPKVRAVKFQ
+248 VKFL
-260 TTERWDDKT
+260 TADRYHDKT
-269 TAESL
+269 TAGSL
-274 YQQLKG
+274 YQKLKG
-280 YKSVVISKVECKE
+280 HKSVVISKVECKD

-310 ANVKYGFTA
+310 ANVKYGYTA
-319 EQTLAIAQK
+319 EQTLSIAQK

-342 RYIPDDVYDEI
+342 RFIPDDVYDEI
-353 PKLLRTFQD
+353 PKILRTLEDSQ
-362 NEQWGA
+362 QWGA

-373 CKPNTHS
+373 RKPNTRS
-380 VDASKVTDHHALL
+380 VDTSKVTDHHALL
-393 ITGEKLE
+393 ITGEKME

-443 KGTVIKKAGWRFIQ
+443 KGTIIKKAGWRFIQ
-457 NEENDND
+457 NEEADND

-473 ELVVSG
+473 ELTVSG

-485 KTKPIPIHTEAT
+485 KTKPVPIHTEAT

-524 TPATRANIIETLIN
+524 TPATRANIIETLIA

-555 LFIYDLLKDKQIAD
+555 LFIYNLLKDKQIAD

-577 KVLSRIER
+577 QTLTRIEQ
-585 GEYNANDFRKGIED
+585 GEYNADDFRKDIEN

-604 VQELLSLEDKFEYSG
+604 VNELLSLEDKFEHSG

-640 CDNPACDCNVFR
+640 CDNPACDMHIFR
-652 EKAGKELTNDQ
+652 EKAGKELTDTQ
-663 LKALLK
+663 LKDLIRD
-669 EGKTGI
+669 GKTGI
-675 IKGFKSNQG
+675 IKGFKSKQG

-689 IVKLNP
+689 VVTLNR
-695 ETFQTEFSFPERKK
+695 ETYQTEFLFPERKK
-709 YVKKPLSRK
+709 SVKKGKSR

>member
-1 MITIIVEKPSVARQI
+1 MITIIAEKPSVARQI
-16 SRVIGAMERKVGYY
+16 SRVVGATQRKVGYY

-36 VTWAFGHLIQL
+36 VTWAFGHLMQL
-47 AMPEAYGVVGYR
+47 AMPEAYGVTGFR
-59 QENLP
+59 RETIP
-64 IIPDMFQLVSRKD
+64 IIPKEFKLVIRKNL
-77 GKGKEDD
+77 KGDEELSLN
-84 GVKEQLRVIKNLFEH
+84 EQVYAIKNLFDHSEY
-99 TEKIIVATDAGR
+99 IIVATDAGR
-111 EGELIFRYLYQYLD
+111 EGELIFRYVYQYLN
-125 CHVPFQRLWISSL
+125 CHTPFKRLWISSL
-138 TDKAIKEGLK
+138 TDKAIKEGLD
-148 NLKDGHD
+148 NLRDGHEY
-155 FDNLFLSAKARS
+155 DNLFLAAKARS

-198 TLAMVCR
+198 TLAMVCH

-210 KNFKPTQFWQM
+210 KNFVPTPFWQM
-221 HFTTGGDGKAA
+221 HFTTGDDGK
-232 SKREQSQ
+232 
-239 TCLNSAERE
+239 
-248 QPRPKVRAVKFQ
+248 AVKFQ
-260 TTERWDDKT
+260 TTERWNDKE

-280 YKSVVISKVECKE
+280 NKSVVISKVECKE
-293 KTEEP
+293 KTEDP

-328 LYEAKVITYPRTSS
+328 LYEAKAITYPRTSS

-353 PKLLRTFQD
+353 PKLLRTLQE

-373 CKPNTHS
+373 RKPNTRS
-380 VDASKVTDHHALL
+380 VDATKVTDHHALL

-418 EAFSDKCEKQ
+418 EAFSEKCEKQ
-428 QTTITVEVDGVQFVT
+428 QTTIMVEVDGVQFVT

-457 NEENDND
+457 NEETDND

-473 ELVVSG
+473 ELAVSG

-485 KTKPIPIHTEAT
+485 KTKPVPIHTEAT

-577 KVLSRIER
+577 KALSRIER
-585 GEYNANDFRKGIED
+585 GEYNANNFRKGIED
-599 YTGSI
+599 YTTGI
-604 VQELLSLEDKFEYSG
+604 VQELLSLEDKFEHSG

-640 CDNPACDCNVFR
+640 CDNPACDCHVFR
-652 EKAGKELTNDQ
+652 EKAGKELTNEQ
-663 LKALLK
+663 LKALLT

-675 IKGFKSNQG
+675 IKGFKSKQG

-689 IVKLNP
+689 VVTLNH
-695 ETFQTEFSFPERKK
+695 ETYQTEFSFPERKK
-709 YVKKPLSRK
+709 NSKKPLSRK

>member
-1 MITIIVEKPSVARQI
+1 MITIIAEKPSVARQI
-16 SRVIGAMERKVGYY
+16 SRVVGAMERKVGYY

-47 AMPEAYGVVGYR
+47 AMPEAYGMTGFR
-59 QENLP
+59 RESLP
-64 IIPDMFQLVSRKD
+64 IIPELFQLVSRKD
-77 GKGKEDD
+77 AKGKEDD
-84 GVKEQLRVIKNLFEH
+84 GVKEQVRVIKNLFEH
-99 TEKIIVATDAGR
+99 TEMIIVATDAGR

-198 TLAMVCR
+198 TLAMVCH

-221 HFTTGGDGKAA
+221 HFTTEDDGG
-232 SKREQSQ
+232 
-239 TCLNSAERE
+239 
-248 QPRPKVRAVKFQ
+248 VVKFM
-260 TTERWDDKT
+260 TTERWNDKA

-280 YKSVVISKVECKE
+280 NKNVVISKVECKD

-310 ANVKYGFTA
+310 ANVRYGFTA

-328 LYEAKVITYPRTSS
+328 LYEAKAITYPRTSS

-353 PKLLRTFQD
+353 PKLLRTLQD

-373 CKPNTHS
+373 RKPNTRS

-418 EAFSDKCEKQ
+418 EAFSEKCEKQ
-428 QTTITVEVDGVQFVT
+428 QTTIMVEVDGVQFVT

-457 NEENDND
+457 NEETDND

-473 ELVVSG
+473 ELAVSG

-485 KTKPIPIHTEAT
+485 KTKPVPIHTEAT

-538 REYMIRLN
+538 REYIIRLN

-555 LFIYDLLKDKQIAD
+555 LFIYDLLKDRQIAD

-577 KVLSRIER
+577 QSLARIER

-599 YTGSI
+599 YTTGI
-604 VQELLSLEDKFEYSG
+604 VQELLSLEDRFEHSG

-640 CDNPACDCNVFR
+640 CDNPACDCHVFQ

-663 LKALLK
+663 LKALLTD
-669 EGKTGI
+669 GKTGI
-675 IKGFKSNQG
+675 IKGFKSKQG

-709 YVKKPLSRK
+709 SAKKGKSR

>member
-1 MITIIVEKPSVARQI
+1 MITIIAEKPSVARQI
-16 SRVIGAMERKVGYY
+16 SRVVGAMERKVGYY

-47 AMPEAYGVVGYR
+47 A
-59 QENLP
+59 
-64 IIPDMFQLVSRKD
+64 
-77 GKGKEDD
+77 
-84 GVKEQLRVIKNLFEH
+84 
-99 TEKIIVATDAGR
+99 EKIIVATDAGR

-138 TDKAIKEGLK
+138 TDKAIKEGMN

-155 FDNLFLSAKARS
+155 YDNLFLSAKARS

-179 ALTIAAGRGTYSLG
+179 ALTIAAGKGTYSLG

-210 KNFKPTQFWQM
+210 KNFVPTPFWQM
-221 HFTTGGDGKAA
+221 HFTTEGDGKA
-232 SKREQSQ
+232 
-239 TCLNSAERE
+239 
-248 QPRPKVRAVKFQ
+248 VKFL
-260 TTERWDDKT
+260 TADRWKDKAD
-269 TAESL
+269 AEAL

-280 YKSVVISKVECKE
+280 NRDAVISKVECKE
-293 KTEEP
+293 KTEVS

-319 EQTLAIAQK
+319 EQTLTIAQK
-328 LYEAKVITYPRTSS
+328 LYEAKAITYPRTSS

-353 PKLLRTFQD
+353 PKLLRTLAD

-373 CKPNTHS
+373 HKPNRHS

-393 ITGEKLE
+393 ITGEKPQY
-400 HPSNDDKKIYN
+400 PSNDDKKIYN
-411 MIVARML
+411 LIIARML
-418 EAFSDKCEKQ
+418 EAFSDKCVKEL
-428 QTTITVEVDGVQFVT
+428 TTVTVDVGGIPFVA
-443 KGTVIKKAGWRFIQ
+443 KGTVIRQQGWRFIM
-457 NEENDND
+457 NEDTDAD

-473 ELVVSG
+473 ELHVTG
-479 WGLAEG
+479 WGLA
-485 KTKPIPIHTEAT
+485 
-497 LLSEME
+497 
-503 SCGKGIDDEELA
+503 
-515 QAIKECGIG
+515 
-524 TPATRANIIETLIN
+524 
-538 REYMIRLN
+538 
-546 KQLIPTEKG
+546 
-555 LFIYDLLKDKQIAD
+555 DLLKDKQIAD

-577 KVLSRIER
+577 QSLARIER
-585 GEYNANDFRKGIED
+585 GEYSAEDFRKGIED

-604 VQELLSLEDKFEYSG
+604 VGELLSLENRIEHSG

-626 CGKGTMQFYKKVVK
+626 CGKGTMHFYKKVVK
-640 CDNPACDCNVFR
+640 CDNPACDCHVFR

-663 LKALLK
+663 LKALLT
-669 EGKTGI
+669 EGRTGI
-675 IKGFKSNQG
+675 IKGFKSKQG

-689 IVKLNP
+689 VVTLNR
-695 ETFQTEFSFPERKK
+695 ETFQTEFSFPERKSLP
-709 YVKKPLSRK
+709 KKGKSRK

>member
-1 MITIIVEKPSVARQI
+1 MITIIAEKPSVARQI
-16 SRVIGAMERKVGYY
+16 SRVVGAMERKVGYY
-30 GGNNYC
+30 GGNNNC

-47 AMPEAYGVVGYR
+47 AMPEAYGVTGFR
-59 QENLP
+59 RESLP
-64 IIPDMFQLVSRKD
+64 IIPDDFQLVSRKD
-77 GKGKEDD
+77 AKGKEDD

-111 EGELIFRYLYQYLD
+111 EGELIFRYLYQYLG

-155 FDNLFLSAKARS
+155 YDNLFLSAKARS

-179 ALTIAAGRGTYSLG
+179 ALTIAAGKGTYSLG

-210 KNFKPTQFWQM
+210 KNFVPTPFWQM
-221 HFTTGGDGKAA
+221 HFTTEGDG
-232 SKREQSQ
+232 E
-239 TCLNSAERE
+239 
-248 QPRPKVRAVKFQ
+248 PVKFL
-260 TTERWDDKT
+260 TADRWKDKVD
-269 TAESL
+269 AEAV
-274 YQQLKG
+274 YQKLKSAN
-280 YKSVVISKVECKE
+280 SVAIAKVECRE

-304 TALQKD
+304 TTLQKD
-310 ANVKYGFTA
+310 ANVRYGFTA
-319 EQTLAIAQK
+319 EQTLTIAQK
-328 LYEAKVITYPRTSS
+328 LYEAKAITYPRTSS

-353 PKLLRTFQD
+353 PKLLRTLAD
-362 NEQWGA
+362 NDQWGA

-373 CKPNTHS
+373 HKPNRHS
-380 VDASKVTDHHALL
+380 VNASKVTDHHALL
-393 ITGEKLE
+393 ITGEKPQY
-400 HPSNDDKKIYN
+400 PSNDDKKIYN
-411 MIVARML
+411 LIIARML
-418 EAFSDKCEKQ
+418 EAFSDKCVKEL
-428 QTTITVEVDGVQFVT
+428 TTVTVDVGGIPFVA
-443 KGTVIKKAGWRFIQ
+443 KGTVIRQQGWRFIM
-457 NEENDND
+457 NENTDTD
-464 RLPNWKEGQ
+464 HLPNWKEGQ
-473 ELVVSG
+473 ELHVTG

-485 KTKPIPIHTEAT
+485 KTKPAAIHTEAT

-503 SCGKGIDDEELA
+503 HCGKNIDDEELA
-515 QAIKECGIG
+515 QAIKDCGIG
-524 TPATRANIIETLIN
+524 TPATRAAIIETLIN

-555 LFIYDLLKDKQIAD
+555 LFIYNLLKDKQIAD

-577 KVLSRIER
+577 QALVRIER
-585 GEYNANDFRKGIED
+585 GEYSAEDFRKGIKD
-599 YTGSI
+599 YTSRI
-604 VQELLSLEDKFEYSG
+604 VSELLSLEDRFEHNG

-640 CDNPACDCNVFR
+640 CDNPACDCHVFR

-663 LKALLK
+663 LKALLTD
-669 EGKTGI
+669 GRTGI
-675 IKGFKSNQG
+675 IKGFKSKQG

-689 IVKLNP
+689 VVTLNR
-695 ETFQTEFSFPERKK
+695 ETFQTEFSFPERKSQS
-709 YVKKPLSRK
+709 KKGKSRK

>member
-1 MITIIVEKPSVARQI
+1 MITIIAEKPSVARQI
-16 SRVIGAMERKVGYY
+16 SRVVGAMERKVGYY

-47 AMPEAYGVVGYR
+47 AMPEAYGITGFR
-59 QENLP
+59 RESLP
-64 IIPDMFQLVSRKD
+64 IIPDEFQLISRKD
-77 GKGKEDD
+77 AKGKEDE
-84 GVKEQLRVIKNLFEH
+84 GVKEQLKVIKNLFEH

-125 CHVPFQRLWISSL
+125 CQVPFQRLWISSL

-155 FDNLFLSAKARS
+155 FDNLYLSAKARS

-179 ALTIAAGRGTYSLG
+179 ALTIAAGKGTYSLG

-205 RFLEN
+205 RFREN
-210 KNFKPTQFWQM
+210 KDFKPKAFWQM
-221 HFTTGGDGKAA
+221 HFTTEGDGG
-232 SKREQSQ
+232 
-239 TCLNSAERE
+239 
-248 QPRPKVRAVKFQ
+248 AVKFQ
-260 TTERWDDKT
+260 TSDRWEDKAN
-269 TAESL
+269 AETL

-280 YKSVVISKVECKE
+280 NKSVVITKVECKE

-319 EQTLAIAQK
+319 EQTLTIAQK
-328 LYEAKVITYPRTSS
+328 LYEAKAITYPRTSS

-353 PKLLRTFQD
+353 PKLLRTLAD

-373 CKPNTHS
+373 RKPNRHS

-393 ITGEKLE
+393 ITGEKLQY
-400 HPSNDDKKIYN
+400 PSNDDKKIYN
-411 MIVARML
+411 LIVGRML
-418 EAFSDKCEKQ
+418 EVFSDKCVKEL
-428 QTTITVEVDGVQFVT
+428 TTVTAEVNGVPFVT
-443 KGTVIKKAGWRFIQ
+443 KGTVIRQPGWRFIN
-457 NEENDND
+457 NEETDND
-464 RLPNWKEGQ
+464 RLPRWKEGQ
-473 ELVVSG
+473 EFPVSG

-485 KTKPIPIHTEAT
+485 KTKPVPIHTEAT

-503 SCGKGIDDEELA
+503 SCGKGIDDEEQA

-524 TPATRANIIETLIN
+524 TPATRASIIETLIA

-555 LFIYDLLKDKQIAD
+555 LFIYDLLKDRQIAD

-577 KVLSRIER
+577 QSLARIER
-585 GEYNANDFRKGIED
+585 GEYSADEFRKGIEE

-604 VQELLSLEDKFEYSG
+604 VQELLSLEDRFEHSG

-640 CDNPACDCNVFR
+640 CDNPACDCHIFR

-663 LKALLK
+663 LKTLLT
-669 EGKTGI
+669 EGRTGI
-675 IKGFKSNQG
+675 IKGFKSKQG

-689 IVKLNP
+689 VVTLNRD
-695 ETFQTEFSFPERKK
+695 TFQTEFSFPERKK
-709 YVKKPLSRK
+709 SAKNPQSRK

>member
-1 MITIIVEKPSVARQI
+1 MITIIAEKPSVARQI
-16 SRVIGAMERKVGYY
+16 SRVVGAMERKVGYY

-47 AMPEAYGVVGYR
+47 AMPEAYGITGFR
-59 QENLP
+59 RESLP
-64 IIPDMFQLVSRKD
+64 IIPNEFQLISLKD
-77 GKGKEDD
+77 AKGKEDA
-84 GVKEQLRVIKNLFEH
+84 GVKEQLKVIKNLFEH

-155 FDNLFLSAKARS
+155 FDNLYLSAKARS

-179 ALTIAAGRGTYSLG
+179 ALTIAAGKGTYSLG

-205 RFLEN
+205 RFTEN
-210 KNFKPTQFWQM
+210 KDFKPKAFWQM
-221 HFTTGGDGKAA
+221 HFTTEGD
-232 SKREQSQ
+232 SK
-239 TCLNSAERE
+239 
-248 QPRPKVRAVKFQ
+248 AVKFQ
-260 TTERWDDKT
+260 TTERREDKA
-269 TAESL
+269 TAEAL
-274 YQQLKG
+274 YQQLKEN
-280 YKSVVISKVECKE
+280 KSVVISKVECKE

-319 EQTLAIAQK
+319 EQTLGIAQK
-328 LYEAKVITYPRTSS
+328 LYEAKAITYPRTSS

-353 PKLLRTFQD
+353 PKLLRTLAD

-373 CKPNTHS
+373 RKPSRHS

-393 ITGEKLE
+393 ITGEKLQY
-400 HPSNDDKKIYN
+400 PSNDDKKIYN
-411 MIVARML
+411 LIVGRML
-418 EAFSDKCEKQ
+418 EAFSDKCIKEL
-428 QTTITVEVDGVQFVT
+428 TTVTAKVNDVPFVT
-443 KGTVIKKAGWRFIQ
+443 KGTVIRQPGWRFIN
-457 NEENDND
+457 NEETDSD

-473 ELVVSG
+473 EIPVSG

-485 KTKPIPIHTEAT
+485 KTKPVPIHTEAT
-497 LLSEME
+497 LLTEME

-515 QAIKECGIG
+515 QVIKDCGIG

-538 REYMIRLN
+538 REYIIRLN

-555 LFIYDLLKDKQIAD
+555 LFIYDLLKDRQIAD

-577 KVLSRIER
+577 QSLAKIER
-585 GEYNANDFRKGIED
+585 GEYCPDDFRKGIED

-604 VQELLSLEDKFEYSG
+604 VQELLSLEDRFEHSG

-626 CGKGTMQFYKKVVK
+626 CGKGTVQFYKKVVK
-640 CDNPACDCNVFR
+640 CDNPACDMHIFR
-652 EKAGKELTNDQ
+652 EKAGKELTDAQ
-663 LKALLK
+663 LKDLVK
-669 EGKTGI
+669 NGKTGI
-675 IKGFKSNQG
+675 IKGFKSKQG

-689 IVKLNP
+689 VVTLNR
-695 ETFQTEFSFPERKK
+695 ESYQTEFSFPGRKK
-709 YVKKPLSRK
+709 QSKKPQSRK

>member
-1 MITIIVEKPSVARQI
+1 MITIIAEKPSVARQI
-16 SRVIGAMERKVGYY
+16 SRVVGAMERKVGYY

-47 AMPEAYGVVGYR
+47 AMPEAYGVTGFR
-59 QENLP
+59 RESLP
-64 IIPDMFQLVSRKD
+64 IIPDVFQLISRKD
-77 GKGKEDD
+77 AKGKEDD

-99 TEKIIVATDAGR
+99 TEKVIVATDAGR

-198 TLAMVCR
+198 TLAMVCH

-221 HFTTGGDGKAA
+221 HFTTEGDGI
-232 SKREQSQ
+232 
-239 TCLNSAERE
+239 
-248 QPRPKVRAVKFQ
+248 AVKFM
-260 TTERWDDKT
+260 TTERWNDKA

-274 YQQLKG
+274 YQQIKG
-280 YKSVVISKVECKE
+280 YKGVVISKVECKD

-310 ANVKYGFTA
+310 ANVRYGFTA

-328 LYEAKVITYPRTSS
+328 LYEAKAITYPRTSS
-342 RYIPDDVYDEI
+342 RFIPDDVYDEI
-353 PKLLRTFQD
+353 PKLLRTLKD

-373 CKPNTHS
+373 RKPSNRS

-418 EAFSDKCEKQ
+418 EAFSEKCEKQ
-428 QTTITVEVDGVQFVT
+428 QTTVTVEVECVPFAV

-457 NEENDND
+457 NEETEND

-473 ELVVSG
+473 TLPVSG

-485 KTKPIPIHTEAT
+485 KTKPVPIHTEAT

-577 KVLSRIER
+577 KALSRIER

-604 VQELLSLEDKFEYSG
+604 VQELLSLDDKFEHSG

-640 CDNPACDCNVFR
+640 CDNPACDCHVFR
-652 EKAGKELTNDQ
+652 EKAGKVLTDAQ
-663 LKALLK
+663 LKDLLT
-669 EGKTGI
+669 EGRTGL
-675 IKGFKSNQG
+675 IKGFKSKQG

-689 IVKLNP
+689 VVTLNH
-695 ETFQTEFSFPERKK
+695 ETYQTEFSFPERKK
-709 YVKKPLSRK
+709 TSKKPLSRK

>member
-1 MITIIVEKPSVARQI
+1 MITIIAEKPSVARQI
-16 SRVIGAMERKVGYY
+16 SRVVGAMERKVGYY

-47 AMPEAYGVVGYR
+47 AMPEAYGVTGFR
-59 QENLP
+59 RESLP
-64 IIPDMFQLVSRKD
+64 IIPDVFQLVSRKD
-77 GKGKEDD
+77 AKGNEDD

-111 EGELIFRYLYQYLD
+111 EGELIFRYLYQFLN

-138 TDKAIKEGLK
+138 TDKAIKEGMK
-148 NLKDGHD
+148 NLKEGHD
-155 FDNLFLSAKARS
+155 YDNLFLSAKARS

-179 ALTIAAGRGTYSLG
+179 ALTIAAGKGTYSLG

-210 KNFKPTQFWQM
+210 KKFVPTPFWQM
-221 HFTTGGDGKAA
+221 HFTTGGDG
-232 SKREQSQ
+232 
-239 TCLNSAERE
+239 
-248 QPRPKVRAVKFQ
+248 RAVKFL
-260 TTERWDDKT
+260 TADRWDDKDA
-269 TAESL
+269 AETI
-274 YQQLKG
+274 YQNLKEK
-280 YKSVVISKVECKE
+280 KSIVITKVECKE

-310 ANVKYGFTA
+310 ANVRYGFTA

-328 LYEAKVITYPRTSS
+328 LYEAKAITYPRTSS

-353 PKLLRTFQD
+353 LKLLRTLAD

-373 CKPNTHS
+373 RKPSRHS
-380 VDASKVTDHHALL
+380 VDVSKVTDHHALL
-393 ITGEKLE
+393 ITGEKPQY
-400 HPSNDDKKIYN
+400 PSNDDKKIYN
-411 MIVARML
+411 LIVSRML
-418 EAFSDKCEKQ
+418 EAFSDKCVKEL
-428 QTTITVEVDGVQFVT
+428 TTVTVNIDGTSFVA
-443 KGTVIKKAGWRFIQ
+443 KGTVIRQQGWRFIQ
-457 NEENDND
+457 DEETDND

-473 ELVVSG
+473 EVSISG

-485 KTKPIPIHTEAT
+485 KTKSAAIHTEAT

-503 SCGKGIDDEELA
+503 YCGKDIDNEELA
-515 QAIKECGIG
+515 QAIKDCGIG
-524 TPATRANIIETLIN
+524 TPATRAAIIETLIN

-569 VAMTGQWE
+569 VAMTGRWE
-577 KVLSRIER
+577 QSLARIER
-585 GEYNANDFRKGIED
+585 GEYSADDFRKGIED

-604 VQELLSLEDKFEYSG
+604 VRELLSLEDRFEHSG

-626 CGKGTMQFYKKVVK
+626 CGKGTMQFHKKVVK
-640 CDNPACDCNVFR
+640 CDNPACDCHVFR
-652 EKAGKELTNDQ
+652 EKAGKELTNEQ
-663 LKALLK
+663 LKSLLT
-669 EGKTGI
+669 EGRTGI
-675 IKGFKSNQG
+675 IKGFKSKQG

-689 IVKLNP
+689 VVRLNDQF
-695 ETFQTEFSFPERKK
+695 ETEFSFPGRKK
-709 YVKKPLSRK
+709 SARKPLSRK